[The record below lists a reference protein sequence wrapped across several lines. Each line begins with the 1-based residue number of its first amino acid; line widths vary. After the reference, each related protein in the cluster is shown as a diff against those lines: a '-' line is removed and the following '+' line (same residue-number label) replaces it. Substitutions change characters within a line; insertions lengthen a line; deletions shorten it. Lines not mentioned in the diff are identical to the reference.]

1 MENQDSSEI
10 KKEVNSQVHKH
21 LSTIFIVVG
30 IVSFTLG
37 AIVNY
42 YTIRRLNGKIFLILG
57 SHDGNAFDYKD
68 KFVDIKRMWEFRQN
82 DIQITLCHYSLR
94 VWPKSHYNSWHLYGH
109 SHGYLESFVKSV

>member
-10 KKEVNSQVHKH
+10 KKEVNSQVYKH

-42 YTIRRLNGKIFLILG
+42 YTIRRLNK
-57 SHDGNAFDYKD
+57 HK
-68 KFVDIKRMWEFRQN
+68 
-82 DIQITLCHYSLR
+82 
-94 VWPKSHYNSWHLYGH
+94 
-109 SHGYLESFVKSV
+109 